1 MMSKH
6 YDTRKVKICLI
17 EMVILV
23 ITYDFRFVEKR
34 GEIVGLDNR
43 RNALLTTNTEVVVI
57 IVGYQRN
64 LVEAHVYCLEA
75 HTQTI
80 EKPTVYNRKPMLD
93 NGKPMFYNRS
103 PR

>member
-23 ITYDFRFVEKR
+23 ITYDFRFVENR

-43 RNALLTTNTEVVVI
+43 RTFYCNAFPTTNT
-57 IVGYQRN
+57 
-64 LVEAHVYCLEA
+64 
-75 HTQTI
+75 
-80 EKPTVYNRKPMLD
+80 
-93 NGKPMFYNRS
+93 
-103 PR
+103 